1 LIRIL
6 FLAANPLETDRLQLG
21 REQNDI
27 EEGIRKSTFGR
38 QFDIQSDFATQVKD
52 LQDRLQRSDPNIVHF
67 SGHGQNSRLILEDA
81 DGHGVSVPPNALAN
95 LFGLINDHDGNI
107 KCVVLNACY
116 SEDQALA
123 IAKYV
128 DCVVGISGAISDK
141 AAAAFAASFYSAL
154 AYGQSVKKAF
164 DLGCNSLD
172 LQDIPEGAKPRL
184 NSRAGVDPLT
194 IFLVKGPG
202 ASPAL
207 RKGKSPKPPKTA
219 PTQEVQDVPSTALPA
234 KPELMQF
241 QPVGRWNVQFSSGIA
256 LLVEHYP
263 NGAFQ
268 GYATIMGVTHTI
280 AGNWGYN
287 PYNMLIQ
294 YQGLI
299 DGLSPLISGMLVQG
313 RRGNSYYG
321 IDDDGTGFVMSLA

>member
-21 REQNDI
+21 KEHNDI

-67 SGHGQNSRLILEDA
+67 SGHGVNSKLILEDA
-81 DGHGVSVPPNALAN
+81 EGHGVAVPPQALAN
-95 LFGLINDHDGNI
+95 LFGLINDPRGNI

-116 SEDQALA
+116 SEDQATA

-141 AAAAFAASFYSAL
+141 AATEFAASFYSAL

-164 DLGCNSLD
+164 DLGCNSLE
-172 LQDIPEGAKPRL
+172 LQNIPEGTKPKL
-184 NSRAGVDPLT
+184 NSRAGVDPLKV
-194 IFLVKGPG
+194 FLVKGPG
-202 ASPAL
+202 GSPAP
-207 RKGKSPKPPKTA
+207 RRGKNTPKQRGTA
-219 PTQEVQDVPSTALPA
+219 PRQEVPA
-234 KPELMQF
+234 PTPPAPATSGLEQF
-241 QPVGRWNVQFSSGIA
+241 QPVGRWNVQFSSGMTVI
-256 LLVEHYP
+256 VDHYP

-268 GYATIMGVTHTI
+268 GYATIMGVVHAI
-280 AGNWGYN
+280 GGSWGYN
-287 PYNMLIQ
+287 PNNTAIQ

-299 DGLSPLISGMLVQG
+299 DGLSPLSSVMTVKG

-321 IDDDGTGFVMSLA
+321 RDDDGFDFIMTLA